1 MKIKK
6 DGGIHYKKTVAE
18 KESLHRA
25 YRNGPPPFNKGGNIE
40 KGSLSMRLFI
50 AICVCRVLYFIG
62 RLVGK
67 GTAKPGDIARIICPN
82 ILKRLDF
89 EGKIICIT
97 GTNGK
102 TTTSNMVT
110 HILRENGFS
119 VINNSFGSNM
129 LGGITTALLTN
140 CTFGGKVKAD
150 FSVLEIDERWL
161 RFFVKEATPDYVL
174 VTNLL
179 RDQIVRNCCPEI
191 VLEKIKMGVTPGT
204 TYILNANDPVSQQI
218 SWGIENPVI
227 WFALGENERST
238 KECRSGTNDA
248 KVCPR
253 CMHNLSYNYYHYNHV
268 GSFRCENCGFETP
281 KADFVGH
288 DFDFEGGKFLINGKE
303 TKITF
308 DATYFMFN
316 TVAAAAVCSGAAGI
330 ELEKVLSAAETFDIG
345 VTKRYEE
352 LSVLGRKCQLILT
365 KQNPASIDQSV
376 EFVADKEGPR
386 TLIIISNNM
395 FHTERRDVLFMY
407 DVAYENLRE
416 VEHIVIVGK
425 RRYDM
430 AVRLKLADID
440 MERVQICDRDEDLGS
455 CLEKTEGNIYV
466 MTSSVFSNEDKV
478 LEELRKL

>member
-1 MKIKK
+1 
-6 DGGIHYKKTVAE
+6 
-18 KESLHRA
+18 
-25 YRNGPPPFNKGGNIE
+25 
-40 KGSLSMRLFI
+40 MRLFV

-62 RLVGK
+62 RLIGK
-67 GTAKPGDIARIICPN
+67 GTSKPGDIARIVCPN
-82 ILKRLDF
+82 VLNRLKFD
-89 EGKIICIT
+89 GKVICIT

-102 TTTSNMVT
+102 TTTSNLVT
-110 HILRENGFS
+110 HILRENGYS

-129 LGGITTALLTN
+129 LGGITTSLLTN
-140 CTFGGKVKAD
+140 CTFGGRVKAD

-161 RFFVKEATPDYVL
+161 RFFVKEVTPDYVL
-174 VTNLL
+174 LTNLL

-191 VLEKIKMGVTPGT
+191 VLEKIKLGVTPGT
-204 TYILNANDPVSQQI
+204 TYILNANDPVSQQV
-218 SWGIENPVI
+218 SWGIDNKIV

-238 KECRSGTNDA
+238 SECRSGTNDA
-248 KVCPR
+248 KVCPK
-253 CMHNLSYNYYHYNHV
+253 CMHELSYDYYHYNHI
-268 GSFRCENCGFETP
+268 GAFKCKNCGFETP
-281 KADFVGH
+281 KADFIGH
-288 DFDFEGGKFLINGKE
+288 DMDFAGGKFKINEKE

-316 TVAAAAVCSGAAGI
+316 TVAAAAVCCSASGM
-330 ELEKVLSAAETFDIG
+330 ELEKALAAAETFDIG

-352 LSVLGRKCQLILT
+352 ITVLGRKCQLILT

-376 EFVADKEGPR
+376 EFVTDKESPR

-395 FHTERRDVLFMY
+395 FHTERKDVLFMY
-407 DVAYENLRE
+407 DVAYENLKD

-440 MERVQICDRDEDLGS
+440 MERVQICDEPEELRS

-478 LEELRKL
+478 LEELKKL

>member
-1 MKIKK
+1 
-6 DGGIHYKKTVAE
+6 
-18 KESLHRA
+18 
-25 YRNGPPPFNKGGNIE
+25 
-40 KGSLSMRLFI
+40 MRLFI

-67 GTAKPGDIARIICPN
+67 GTSKPGDIARIICPN
-82 ILKRLDF
+82 VLKRLKF
-89 EGKIICIT
+89 SGKVICIT

-102 TTTSNMVT
+102 TTTSNLTT
-110 HILRENGFS
+110 HMLRENGYT

-140 CTFGGKVKAD
+140 CTFGGEVKAD

-161 RFFVKEATPDYVL
+161 RFFVKEVTPDYVL
-174 VTNLL
+174 ITNLL

-191 VLEKIKMGVTPGT
+191 VLEKIKLGVTPGT
-204 TYILNANDPVSQQI
+204 TYILNANDPVSQQV
-218 SWGIENPVI
+218 SWGKDNPVI
-227 WFALGENERST
+227 WFALGESERST

-253 CMHNLSYNYYHYNHV
+253 CMHELKYNYYHYNHV
-268 GSFRCENCGFETP
+268 GDFCCENCGFKTP
-281 KADFVGH
+281 KADFIGH
-288 DFDFEGGKFLINGKE
+288 DFDFEKGTFKINGKE

-316 TVAAAAVCSGAAGI
+316 TVAASAICCSAAGM
-330 ELEKVLSAAETFDIG
+330 EMEKAIVSAESFDIG

-352 LSVLGRKCQLILT
+352 ITVLGRRCQLILT

-376 EFVADKEGPR
+376 EFVTDKEAPR

-395 FHTERRDVLFMY
+395 FHTERKDVLFMY
-407 DVAYENLRE
+407 DVAYENLKN

-440 MERVQICDRDEDLGS
+440 MEKVQICDEAEDLRS
-455 CLEKTEGNIYV
+455 CLEKTEGSIYV

-478 LEELRKL
+478 LEELKKL

>member
-1 MKIKK
+1 
-6 DGGIHYKKTVAE
+6 
-18 KESLHRA
+18 
-25 YRNGPPPFNKGGNIE
+25 
-40 KGSLSMRLFI
+40 MRLFI

-62 RLVGK
+62 RLIGK
-67 GTAKPGDIARIICPN
+67 GTSKPGDIARIICPKVLN
-82 ILKRLDF
+82 RLKF
-89 EGKIICIT
+89 SGKVICIT

-129 LGGITTALLTN
+129 LGGITTSLLTN
-140 CTFGGKVKAD
+140 CTFGGEVKAD

-161 RFFVKEATPDYVL
+161 RFFVKEVTPDYVL
-174 VTNLL
+174 LTNLL

-191 VLEKIKMGVTPGT
+191 VLEKIKLGVTPGT
-204 TYILNANDPVSQQI
+204 TYILNANDPVSQQV
-218 SWGIENPVI
+218 SWGIDNPIV

-238 KECRSGTNDA
+238 RECRSGTNDA
-248 KVCPR
+248 KVCPK

-268 GSFRCENCGFETP
+268 GDFRCENCGFECP
-281 KADFVGH
+281 KADYIGT
-288 DFDFEGGKFLINGKE
+288 DMNFEEASLNINGKPV
-303 TKITF
+303 KLTF

-316 TVAAAAVCSGAAGI
+316 AVAATALCCSASGI
-330 ELEKVLSAAETFDIG
+330 STEKALAAAETFDIG
-345 VTKRYEE
+345 VIKRYEE
-352 LSVLGRKCQLILT
+352 IKVLGRKCQLILT

-376 EFVADKEGPR
+376 DFVADKEAPR

-395 FHTERRDVLFMY
+395 FHTERKDVLFMY
-407 DVAYENLRE
+407 DVAYENLKE

-440 MERVQICDRDEDLGS
+440 MERVQICDREEDLRS

-478 LEELRKL
+478 LEELKKL

>member
-1 MKIKK
+1 
-6 DGGIHYKKTVAE
+6 
-18 KESLHRA
+18 
-25 YRNGPPPFNKGGNIE
+25 
-40 KGSLSMRLFI
+40 MRLFI

-62 RLVGK
+62 RLIGK
-67 GTAKPGDIARIICPN
+67 GTAKPGDIARVICPKVLGR
-82 ILKRLDF
+82 LKFD
-89 EGKIICIT
+89 GKVICIT

-110 HILRENGFS
+110 HILRENGYT

-129 LGGITTALLTN
+129 LGGITTTLLTN
-140 CTFGGKVKAD
+140 CTMKGEVKAD

-161 RFFVKEATPDYVL
+161 RFFVKEVTPDYVL
-174 VTNLL
+174 LTNLL

-204 TYILNANDPVSQQI
+204 TYILNANDPVSQQV
-218 SWGIENPVI
+218 SWGIDNPIV
-227 WFALGENERST
+227 WFALGENERSA

-248 KVCPR
+248 KVCPK

-268 GSFRCENCGFETP
+268 GDFYCENCGFESP
-281 KADFVGH
+281 KADYIGT
-288 DFDFEGGKFLINGKE
+288 DMNFDAASLNINGKPV
-303 TKITF
+303 KLTF

-316 TVAAAAVCSGAAGI
+316 AVAAAALVCSASGL
-330 ELEKVLSAAETFDIG
+330 ELEKVLAAAETFDIG

-352 LSVLGRKCQLILT
+352 ITVLGRRCQLILT

-376 EFVADKEGPR
+376 DFVADKEAPR

-395 FHTERRDVLFMY
+395 FHTERKDVLFMY
-407 DVAYENLRE
+407 DVAYENLKE

-440 MERVQICDRDEDLGS
+440 MERVQVCDKAEDLRS
-455 CLEKTEGNIYV
+455 CLEKTAGNIYV

-478 LEELRKL
+478 LEELKKL

>member
-1 MKIKK
+1 
-6 DGGIHYKKTVAE
+6 
-18 KESLHRA
+18 
-25 YRNGPPPFNKGGNIE
+25 
-40 KGSLSMRLFI
+40 MRLFI

-62 RLVGK
+62 RLIGK
-67 GTAKPGDIARIICPN
+67 GTSKPGDIARIICPN
-82 ILKRLDF
+82 VLKRLKF
-89 EGKIICIT
+89 SGKVICIT

-110 HILRENGFS
+110 HILRENGYS

-129 LGGITTALLTN
+129 LGGITTSLLTN
-140 CTFGGKVKAD
+140 CTFGGEVKAD

-161 RFFVKEATPDYVL
+161 RFFVKEVTPDYVL
-174 VTNLL
+174 LTNLL

-191 VLEKIKMGVTPGT
+191 VLEKIKLGVTPGT
-204 TYILNANDPVSQQI
+204 TYILNANDPVSQQV
-218 SWGIENPVI
+218 SWGIDNPIV

-248 KVCPR
+248 KVCPK

-268 GSFRCENCGFETP
+268 GDFRCENCGFECP
-281 KADFVGH
+281 KADFIGT
-288 DFDFEGGKFLINGKE
+288 DMNFEEASLNINGKPV
-303 TKITF
+303 KLTF

-316 TVAAAAVCSGAAGI
+316 AVAATALCCSASGI
-330 ELEKVLSAAETFDIG
+330 SVEKALAAAETFDIG
-345 VTKRYEE
+345 VIKRYEE
-352 LSVLGRKCQLILT
+352 IEVLGRKCQLILT

-376 EFVADKEGPR
+376 DFVADKEAPR

-395 FHTERRDVLFMY
+395 FHTERKDVLFMY
-407 DVAYENLRE
+407 DVAYENLKD

-440 MERVQICDRDEDLGS
+440 MERVQICDREEDLRF

-478 LEELRKL
+478 LEELKKL

>member
-1 MKIKK
+1 
-6 DGGIHYKKTVAE
+6 
-18 KESLHRA
+18 
-25 YRNGPPPFNKGGNIE
+25 
-40 KGSLSMRLFI
+40 MRLFV

-62 RLVGK
+62 RLIGK
-67 GTAKPGDIARIICPN
+67 GTSKPGDIARMICPN
-82 ILKRLDF
+82 LLNRLEF
-89 EGKIICIT
+89 SGKVICIT

-102 TTTSNMVT
+102 TTTSNLVT
-110 HILRENGFS
+110 HILRENGYK

-129 LGGITTALLTN
+129 LGGITTALLAE
-140 CTFGGKVKAD
+140 CSFGGKVDAD

-161 RFFVKEATPDYVL
+161 RFFVKEVTPDYVM

-191 VLEKIKMGVTPGT
+191 VLEKIKLGITPGT
-204 TYILNANDPVSQQI
+204 TYILNANDPVSQQL
-218 SWGIENPVI
+218 SWGRENPVV

-248 KVCPR
+248 KVCPK
-253 CMHNLSYNYYHYNHV
+253 CLHELSFNYYHYNHI
-268 GSFRCENCGFETP
+268 GDFHCENCGFSTP
-281 KADFVGH
+281 APDYIGS
-288 DFDFEGGKFLINGKE
+288 DMDFENSVFRINGKE
-303 TKITF
+303 MKMSF
-308 DATYFMFN
+308 DATYFLFN
-316 TVAAAAVCSGAAGI
+316 TVAASALCCSAAGL
-330 ELEKVLSAAETFDIG
+330 ELEKVISAAESFDIG

-352 LSVLGRKCQLILT
+352 LEVLGRKCQLILT

-376 EFVADKEGPR
+376 DFVADKKGPR
-386 TLIIISNNM
+386 TLMIISNNM
-395 FHTERRDVLFMY
+395 FHTERKDVLFMY

-430 AVRLKLADID
+430 AVRLKLGGID
-440 MERVQICDRDEDLGS
+440 MERVQICDRDEDIRS
-455 CLEKTEGNIYV
+455 CLEKTEGEIYV

>member
-1 MKIKK
+1 
-6 DGGIHYKKTVAE
+6 
-18 KESLHRA
+18 
-25 YRNGPPPFNKGGNIE
+25 
-40 KGSLSMRLFI
+40 MRLFI

-82 ILKRLDF
+82 VLKRLKFD
-89 EGKIICIT
+89 GKVICIT

-110 HILRENGFS
+110 HILRENGYS

-129 LGGITTALLTN
+129 LGGITTALLN
-140 CTFGGKVKAD
+140 DCTFKGEVKAD

-161 RFFVKEATPDYVL
+161 RFFVKEVTPDYVL
-174 VTNLL
+174 LTNLL

-191 VLEKIKMGVTPGT
+191 VLEKIKLGVTPGT
-204 TYILNANDPVSQQI
+204 TYILNANDPVSQQVI
-218 SWGIENPVI
+218 WGKENPVI
-227 WFALGENERST
+227 WFALGKNERST
-238 KECRSGTNDA
+238 DECRSGTNDA
-248 KVCPR
+248 KVCPK
-253 CMHNLSYNYYHYNHV
+253 CMHKLSYDYYHYNHV
-268 GSFRCENCGFETP
+268 GAFHCENCGFESP
-281 KADFVGH
+281 KADYIGTDM
-288 DFDFEGGKFLINGKE
+288 DFDEPSLAVNGKRV
-303 TKITF
+303 KLGF

-316 TVAAAAVCSGAAGI
+316 TVAAAALCCEASGL

-376 EFVADKEGPR
+376 EFVTDKEGPR

-395 FHTERRDVLFMY
+395 FHTERKDVLFMY
-407 DVAYENLRE
+407 DVAYENLRN
-416 VEHIVIVGK
+416 VEYIVIVGK

-440 MERVQICDRDEDLGS
+440 MEKVQICDEAEDLRG

-478 LEELRKL
+478 LEELRRL

>member
-1 MKIKK
+1 
-6 DGGIHYKKTVAE
+6 
-18 KESLHRA
+18 
-25 YRNGPPPFNKGGNIE
+25 
-40 KGSLSMRLFI
+40 MRLFI

-62 RLVGK
+62 RLIGK
-67 GTAKPGDIARIICPN
+67 GTSKPGDIARIICPKVLN
-82 ILKRLDF
+82 RLKF
-89 EGKIICIT
+89 SGKVICIT

-129 LGGITTALLTN
+129 LGGITTSLLTN
-140 CTFGGKVKAD
+140 CTFGGEVKAD

-161 RFFVKEATPDYVL
+161 RFFVKEVTPDYVL
-174 VTNLL
+174 LTNLL

-191 VLEKIKMGVTPGT
+191 VLEKIKLGVTPGT
-204 TYILNANDPVSQQI
+204 TYILNANDPVSQQV
-218 SWGIENPVI
+218 SWGIDNPIV

-238 KECRSGTNDA
+238 RECRSGTNDA
-248 KVCPR
+248 KVCPK

-268 GSFRCENCGFETP
+268 GDFRCENCGFECP
-281 KADFVGH
+281 KADYIGT
-288 DFDFEGGKFLINGKE
+288 DMNFEEASLNINGKPV
-303 TKITF
+303 KLTF

-316 TVAAAAVCSGAAGI
+316 AVAATALCCSASGI
-330 ELEKVLSAAETFDIG
+330 STEKALAAAETFDIG
-345 VTKRYEE
+345 VIKRYEE
-352 LSVLGRKCQLILT
+352 IEVLGRKCQLILT

-376 EFVADKEGPR
+376 DFVADKEAPR

-395 FHTERRDVLFMY
+395 FHTERKDVLFMY
-407 DVAYENLRE
+407 DVAYENLKE

-440 MERVQICDRDEDLGS
+440 MERVQICDREEDLRS

-478 LEELRKL
+478 LEELKKL

>member
-1 MKIKK
+1 
-6 DGGIHYKKTVAE
+6 
-18 KESLHRA
+18 
-25 YRNGPPPFNKGGNIE
+25 
-40 KGSLSMRLFI
+40 MRLFI

-62 RLVGK
+62 RLIGK
-67 GTAKPGDIARIICPN
+67 GTSKPGDIARIVCPN
-82 ILKRLDF
+82 VLNRLKF
-89 EGKIICIT
+89 SGKVICIT

-110 HILRENGFS
+110 HILRENGYS

-129 LGGITTALLTN
+129 LGGITTSLLTN
-140 CTFGGKVKAD
+140 CTFGGEVKAD

-161 RFFVKEATPDYVL
+161 RFFVKEVTPDYVL
-174 VTNLL
+174 LTNLL

-191 VLEKIKMGVTPGT
+191 VLEKIKLGVTPGT
-204 TYILNANDPVSQQI
+204 TYVLNANDPVSQQV
-218 SWGIENPVI
+218 SWGIDNPIV

-268 GSFRCENCGFETP
+268 GDFHCENCGFECP
-281 KADFVGH
+281 KADFIGT
-288 DFDFEGGKFLINGKE
+288 DMNFDEASLNINGKPV
-303 TKITF
+303 KLTF

-316 TVAAAAVCSGAAGI
+316 AVAAAALCCSASGMSVEKALAA
-330 ELEKVLSAAETFDIG
+330 EETFDIG
-345 VTKRYEE
+345 VIKRYEE
-352 LSVLGRKCQLILT
+352 IEVLGRKCQLILT

-376 EFVADKEGPR
+376 DFVADKEAPR

-395 FHTERRDVLFMY
+395 FHTERKDVLFMY
-407 DVAYENLRE
+407 DVAYENLKD

-440 MERVQICDRDEDLGS
+440 MERVQICDREEDLRS

-478 LEELRKL
+478 LEELKKL

>member
-1 MKIKK
+1 
-6 DGGIHYKKTVAE
+6 
-18 KESLHRA
+18 
-25 YRNGPPPFNKGGNIE
+25 
-40 KGSLSMRLFI
+40 MRLFI

-62 RLVGK
+62 RLIGK
-67 GTAKPGDIARIICPN
+67 GTSKPGDIARIVCPN
-82 ILKRLDF
+82 VLNRLKF
-89 EGKIICIT
+89 SGKVICIT

-110 HILRENGFS
+110 HILRENGYS

-129 LGGITTALLTN
+129 LGGITTSLLTN
-140 CTFGGKVKAD
+140 CTFGGEVKAD

-161 RFFVKEATPDYVL
+161 RFFVKEVTPDYVL
-174 VTNLL
+174 LTNLL

-191 VLEKIKMGVTPGT
+191 VLEKIKLGVTPGT
-204 TYILNANDPVSQQI
+204 TYVLNANDPVSQQV
-218 SWGIENPVI
+218 SWGIDNPIV

-268 GSFRCENCGFETP
+268 GDFHCENCGFECP
-281 KADFVGH
+281 KADFIGT
-288 DFDFEGGKFLINGKE
+288 DMNFDEASLNINGKPV
-303 TKITF
+303 KLTF

-316 TVAAAAVCSGAAGI
+316 AVAAAALCCSASGMSVEKALAA
-330 ELEKVLSAAETFDIG
+330 EETFDIG
-345 VTKRYEE
+345 VIKRYEE
-352 LSVLGRKCQLILT
+352 IEVLGRKCQLILT

-376 EFVADKEGPR
+376 DFVADKEAPR

-395 FHTERRDVLFMY
+395 FHTERKDVLFMY
-407 DVAYENLRE
+407 DVAYENLKD
-416 VEHIVIVGK
+416 VEYIVIVGK

-440 MERVQICDRDEDLGS
+440 MERVQICDREEDLRS

-478 LEELRKL
+478 LEELKKL

>member
-1 MKIKK
+1 
-6 DGGIHYKKTVAE
+6 
-18 KESLHRA
+18 
-25 YRNGPPPFNKGGNIE
+25 
-40 KGSLSMRLFI
+40 MRLFI

-82 ILKRLDF
+82 VLKRLKFD
-89 EGKIICIT
+89 GKVICIT

-110 HILRENGFS
+110 HILRENGYS

-129 LGGITTALLTN
+129 LGGITTAILN
-140 CTFGGKVKAD
+140 DCTFKGEVKAD

-161 RFFVKEATPDYVL
+161 RFFVKEVTPDYVL
-174 VTNLL
+174 LTNLL

-191 VLEKIKMGVTPGT
+191 VLEKIKLGVTPGT
-204 TYILNANDPVSQQI
+204 TYILNANDPVSQQVI
-218 SWGIENPVI
+218 WGKENPVI

-238 KECRSGTNDA
+238 DECRSGTNDA

-253 CMHNLSYNYYHYNHV
+253 CMHKLSYDYYHYNHV
-268 GSFRCENCGFETP
+268 GAFHCENCGFESP
-281 KADFVGH
+281 KADYIGTDM
-288 DFDFEGGKFLINGKE
+288 DFDEPSLAVNGKRV
-303 TKITF
+303 KLGF

-316 TVAAAAVCSGAAGI
+316 TVAAAALCCEASGL

-376 EFVADKEGPR
+376 EFVTDKEGPR

-395 FHTERRDVLFMY
+395 FHTERKDVLFMY
-407 DVAYENLRE
+407 DVAYENLRN
-416 VEHIVIVGK
+416 VEYIVIVGK

-440 MERVQICDRDEDLGS
+440 MEKVQICDEEEDLRG

-478 LEELRKL
+478 LEELRRL

>member
-1 MKIKK
+1 
-6 DGGIHYKKTVAE
+6 
-18 KESLHRA
+18 
-25 YRNGPPPFNKGGNIE
+25 
-40 KGSLSMRLFI
+40 MRLFI

-62 RLVGK
+62 RLIGK
-67 GTAKPGDIARIICPN
+67 GTSKPGDIARIVCPN
-82 ILKRLDF
+82 VLNRLKF
-89 EGKIICIT
+89 SGKVICIT

-129 LGGITTALLTN
+129 LGGITTSLLTN
-140 CTFGGKVKAD
+140 CTFKGEVKAD

-161 RFFVKEATPDYVL
+161 RFFVKEVTPDYVL
-174 VTNLL
+174 LTNLL

-191 VLEKIKMGVTPGT
+191 VLEKIKLGVTPGT
-204 TYILNANDPVSQQI
+204 TYILNANDPVSQQV
-218 SWGIENPVI
+218 SWGIDNPIV

-238 KECRSGTNDA
+238 RECRSGTNDA
-248 KVCPR
+248 KVCPK

-268 GSFRCENCGFETP
+268 GDFHCENCGFECP
-281 KADFVGH
+281 KADFIGT
-288 DFDFEGGKFLINGKE
+288 DMNFDEASLNINGKPV
-303 TKITF
+303 KLTF

-316 TVAAAAVCSGAAGI
+316 AVAATALCCSASGI
-330 ELEKVLSAAETFDIG
+330 SVEKSLAAAETFDIG
-345 VTKRYEE
+345 VIKRYEE
-352 LSVLGRKCQLILT
+352 IEVLGRKCQLILT

-376 EFVADKEGPR
+376 DFVADKEAPR

-395 FHTERRDVLFMY
+395 FHTERKDVLFMY
-407 DVAYENLRE
+407 DVAYENLKE

-440 MERVQICDRDEDLGS
+440 MERVQICDREEDLRS

-478 LEELRKL
+478 LEELKKL

>member
-1 MKIKK
+1 MILL
-6 DGGIHYKKTVAE
+6 V
-18 KESLHRA
+18 
-25 YRNGPPPFNKGGNIE
+25 
-40 KGSLSMRLFI
+40 

-62 RLVGK
+62 RLIGK
-67 GTAKPGDIARIICPN
+67 GTAKPGDIARIICPEV
-82 ILKRLDF
+82 LKRLKF
-89 EGKIICIT
+89 SGKVICIT

-110 HILRENGFS
+110 HILRENGYS

-129 LGGITTALLTN
+129 LGGITTSLLTN
-140 CTFGGKVKAD
+140 CTFGGEVKAA
-150 FSVLEIDERWL
+150 FSVLEIGERWL
-161 RFFVKEATPDYVL
+161 RFFVKEVTPDYVL
-174 VTNLL
+174 LTNLL
-179 RDQIVRNCCPEI
+179 HDQIVRNCCPEI

-204 TYILNANDPVSQQI
+204 TSILTAQDPVSQQV
-218 SWGIENPVI
+218 SWGIDNPVV

-248 KVCPR
+248 KVCPK
-253 CMHNLSYNYYHYNHV
+253 CMHNLSYDFYHYNHV
-268 GSFRCENCGFETP
+268 GDFHCANCGFESP
-281 KADFVGH
+281 KADYIGT
-288 DFDFEGGKFLINGKE
+288 DMNFDEASLNINGKPV
-303 TKITF
+303 KLTF

-316 TVAAAAVCSGAAGI
+316 AVAAAALCCSASGL
-330 ELEKVLSAAETFDIG
+330 ELEKVLAAAETFDIG

-352 LSVLGRKCQLILT
+352 ITVLGRRCQLILT

-376 EFVADKEGPR
+376 DFVADKEAPR

-395 FHTERRDVLFMY
+395 FHTERKDVLFMY
-407 DVAYENLRE
+407 DVAYENLKD

-440 MERVQICDRDEDLGS
+440 MERVQVCDRAEDLRS

-478 LEELRKL
+478 LEELKKL

>member
-1 MKIKK
+1 
-6 DGGIHYKKTVAE
+6 
-18 KESLHRA
+18 
-25 YRNGPPPFNKGGNIE
+25 
-40 KGSLSMRLFI
+40 MRLFI

-62 RLVGK
+62 RLIGK
-67 GTAKPGDIARIICPN
+67 GTSKPGDIARIVCPN
-82 ILKRLDF
+82 VLKRLRF
-89 EGKIICIT
+89 SGKVICIT

-110 HILRENGFS
+110 HILRENGYS

-129 LGGITTALLTN
+129 LGGITTSLLTN
-140 CTFGGKVKAD
+140 CTFGGEVKAD

-161 RFFVKEATPDYVL
+161 RFFVKEVTPDYVL
-174 VTNLL
+174 LTNLL

-191 VLEKIKMGVTPGT
+191 VLEKIKLGVTPGT
-204 TYILNANDPVSQQI
+204 TYILNANDPVSQQV
-218 SWGIENPVI
+218 SWGIDNPIV

-268 GSFRCENCGFETP
+268 GDFHCENCGFKSP
-281 KADFVGH
+281 KADFIGT
-288 DFDFEGGKFLINGKE
+288 DMNFEEASLNINGKPV
-303 TKITF
+303 KLTF

-316 TVAAAAVCSGAAGI
+316 AVAATALCCSASGMST
-330 ELEKVLSAAETFDIG
+330 EKALAAAETFDIG
-345 VTKRYEE
+345 VIKRYEE
-352 LSVLGRKCQLILT
+352 ITVLGRKCQLILT

-376 EFVADKEGPR
+376 DFVADKEAPR

-395 FHTERRDVLFMY
+395 FHTERKDVLFMY
-407 DVAYENLRE
+407 DVAYENLRD

-440 MERVQICDRDEDLGS
+440 MERVQICDREEDLRS

-478 LEELRKL
+478 LEELKKL